1 MNFPIIGQ
9 SYRQYPLSKRKT
21 IYFSDSR
28 YIVKLAETM
37 AEIDDVLKLRF
48 EVFNLELNEGFDS
61 SYSTLRDEDQFDSQC
76 NHLVVIDKK
85 SGNIAGTYR
94 LQTFEMARKGV
105 GFFSETEF
113 EISILGKSI
122 LKRSVELGRA
132 CISRE
137 HRNGRVLMLL
147 WKGIWQYLNIH
158 EKRFLFGC
166 CSMDSQHPLDGL
178 LLFRHLE
185 KEHLVHPHFRIM
197 PKPGFTCLYVEP
209 KHISV
214 SYSKP
219 PQMMDMYFRYNAIVC
234 SYPAIDRE
242 FKTIDFL
249 VMLDV
254 NDLNEEAEK
263 LLRS

>member
-1 MNFPIIGQ
+1 MIFPLLGQ
-9 SYRQYPLSKRKT
+9 SYRQYQLSKKKQ

-37 AEIDDVLKLRF
+37 AEIDAAFKLRF
-48 EVFNLELNEGFDS
+48 EVFNLELNEGLDS

-76 NHLVVIDKK
+76 NHLLVIEKF
-85 SGNIAGTYR
+85 SANIVGTYR
-94 LQTFEMARKGV
+94 LQTYEIARKGD
-105 GFFSETEF
+105 GFYSETEF
-113 EISILGKSI
+113 ELSTLGKSR
-122 LKRSVELGRA
+122 LKQSVELGRA
-132 CISRE
+132 CISKA

-166 CSMDSQHPLDGL
+166 CSMNSQDPLDGL
-178 LLFRHLE
+178 RLFRHLE
-185 KEHLVHPHFRIM
+185 HEGRVHPHFRIM
-197 PKPGFTCLYVEP
+197 PKPGFTCLYVQP
-209 KHISV
+209 RHIS
-214 SYSKP
+214 SPFSQP
-219 PQMMDMYFRYNAIVC
+219 PMMMDIYFRYNALVC

-254 NDLNEEAEK
+254 HDLNDESRNQ
-263 LLRS
+263 LR

>member
-1 MNFPIIGQ
+1 MNLPLIGVF
-9 SYRQYPLSKRKT
+9 YRQYQLSQKKH
-21 IYFSDSR
+21 ICFSDSR
-28 YIVKLAETM
+28 YVVKLAETM
-37 AEIDDVLKLRF
+37 DEIDEVLKLRF

-61 SYSTLRDEDQFDSQC
+61 SYSTLRDEDQFDGQC
-76 NHLVVIDKK
+76 NHLLVIDKI

-94 LQTFEMARKGV
+94 LQTFEMARKGD
-105 GFFSETEF
+105 GFYSETEF
-113 EISILGKSI
+113 DISDLGKSI

-132 CISRE
+132 CISKA

-166 CSMDSQHPLDGL
+166 CSMNSQDTLDGIR
-178 LLFRHLE
+178 LFRHLE
-185 KEHLVHPHFRIM
+185 IEGLVHPHFQIM
-197 PKPGFTCLYVEP
+197 PKPGFTCLHVQP
-209 KHISV
+209 RHITSPL
-214 SYSKP
+214 SKP
-219 PQMMDMYFRYNAIVC
+219 PVMMEMYFRYNALVC

-254 NDLNEEAEK
+254 HNLNEESRK
-263 LLRS
+263 LLK